1 MSYNAALDIAIG
13 LVLMYLVLSLMGTVV
28 NEYIATLLKLRATT
42 LRDALKQILDSK
54 VLHADF
60 YNHGLIDSA
69 NKATTGGHVS
79 YLSGQTFALALLGSL
94 DPTKPLPD
102 FAQIKSAVQNMPDC
116 NIRDVL
122 LAHITLANKDL
133 TTLRDDLAGYF
144 DGVMDR
150 VSGTYKR
157 YLKWI
162 SFAVGAVLVVALN
175 ADTIAVATA
184 LWKDSSLRSQMVE
197 EARAIVNQKDV
208 VPSSDPKPKDGAAS
222 GAPNKSA
229 APLELDPDK
238 LATRLGDLE
247 SKIRPLPIGWPDK
260 DLKNRWDAGHD
271 VCSGLFLLLM
281 KLIGLVMSALAVS
294 LGAPFWF
301 DTLSM
306 IMNVRGTGTK
316 PKPAQKSDP
325 AQKTAGGSAM
335 SGGKA

>member
-42 LRDALKQILDSK
+42 LRDALKQILDNR

-60 YNHGLIDSA
+60 YNHGLIASA
-69 NKATTGGHVS
+69 NAATGDHVS

-94 DPTKPLPD
+94 DQTKALPN

-122 LAHITLANKDL
+122 LSHITLANEDL
-133 TTLRDDLAGYF
+133 TTLRDGLAAYF
-144 DGVMDR
+144 DGAMDR
-150 VSGTYKR
+150 VTGIYKR

-175 ADTIAVATA
+175 ADTIAAATA

-197 EARAIVNQKDV
+197 NARALVDQKNK
-208 VPSSDPKPKDGAAS
+208 PSPDAKQGGAGASDPQKKDAS
-222 GAPNKSA
+222 P
-229 APLELDPDK
+229 LDPDQ
-238 LATRLGDLE
+238 LATKLGELE
-247 SKIRPLPIGWPDK
+247 TKIRPLPIGWPDEN
-260 DLKNRWDAGHD
+260 LKTLLRSAHG
-271 VCSGLFLLLM
+271 CSAAFLYLM
-281 KLIGLVMSALAVS
+281 KILGLLMSALAVS

-301 DTLSM
+301 DTLSKF
-306 IMNVRGTGTK
+306 MNVRGAGAK
-316 PKPAQKSDP
+316 PDTAK
-325 AQKTAGGSAM
+325 KTAGGTSVG
-335 SGGKA
+335 GGKT